1 MSYGHNAVIAAVASN
16 HSYPEMGKEVV
27 APLATVEAMLAHKAA
42 YAAKVKAEDLAIV
55 AALKAA
61 QAKA

>member
-1 MSYGHNAVIAAVASN
+1 MYHIAINGQIVVPADNFYSNTVEAVA
-16 HSYPEMGKEVV
+16 PT
-27 APLATVEAMLAHKAA
+27 ATVEAMLAHKAA
-42 YAAKVKAEDLAIV
+42 YAAKVKAEDLALV